1 MFSDVLLDCVQIA
14 DFDFFLMKTYNLG
27 RVRSGRSEVRDV
39 AQRFFSGLDIF
50 LWAGFGLCD
59 SVFASE
65 GFQSHK
71 RLAA

>member
-39 AQRFFSGLDIF
+39 AQRFFSGLDI
-50 LWAGFGLCD
+50 LDLDYVILYLLLKGFRVTKD
-59 SVFASE
+59 WVP
-65 GFQSHK
+65 K
-71 RLAA
+71 D

>member
-39 AQRFFSGLDIF
+39 AQRFFSGLDI
-50 LWAGFGLCD
+50 LDLDYVILSLLLKGFRVTKDWLPKD
-59 SVFASE
+59 
-65 GFQSHK
+65 
-71 RLAA
+71 